1 MDVAPGAIFPA
12 SAIRGGHDVDGS
24 VIYVGQGFHQGD
36 WLPAKV
42 IANKR
47 AVYVPY
53 GGKEVLVP
61 TFKVILL
68 EKENTLLY
76 IRLFIGVSF
85 TPAA

>member
-12 SAIRGGHDVDGS
+12 SAIKGGHDVDGS

-61 TFKVILL
+61 TFKVILC
-68 EKENTLLY
+68 
-76 IRLFIGVSF
+76 
-85 TPAA
+85 